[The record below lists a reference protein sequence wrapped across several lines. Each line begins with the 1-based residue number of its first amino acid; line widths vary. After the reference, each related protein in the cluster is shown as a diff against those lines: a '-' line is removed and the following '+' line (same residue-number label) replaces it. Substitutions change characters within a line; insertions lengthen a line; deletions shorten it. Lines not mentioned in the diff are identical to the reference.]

1 MQKAFTQ
8 QIKSFG
14 IEIKRQREIKGLT
27 QQDLADRCDIDVRTI
42 QRIERGE
49 HGVGLQ
55 ILFAMALA
63 LETTPT
69 EMLSKIKMPAAGKP
83 RL

>member
-8 QIKSFG
+8 QIKNFG
-14 IEIKRQREIKGLT
+14 AEIKRLREALSLT
-27 QQDLADRCDIDVRTI
+27 QQDLADKCDVDIRTI
-42 QRIERGE
+42 QRVERGE

-55 ILFAMALA
+55 ILFALALS
-63 LETTPT
+63 LETTPSDL
-69 EMLSKIKMPAAGKP
+69 LSKIKMPAAGKP

>member
-8 QIKSFG
+8 QIKLFG
-14 IEIKRQREIKGLT
+14 VEIKRQREALQLT
-27 QQDLADRCDIDVRTI
+27 QENLADKCDIDVRTI

-55 ILFAMALA
+55 ILFALAIALQ
-63 LETTPT
+63 TTP
-69 EMLSKIKMPAAGKP
+69 MDILSKVKLSSSSKSK
-83 RL
+83 

>member
-14 IEIKRQREIKGLT
+14 IEIKCQRESMALT
-27 QQDLADRCDIDVRTI
+27 QQDLADKCDIDVRTI

-55 ILFAMALA
+55 ILFALAVA

-69 EMLSKIKMPAAGKP
+69 EILSKIKMPAAGKP